1 MCIPLRALG
10 TGISWCRLDVA
21 SFRAG
26 HSSQIV
32 GDCYELLVRVDLKPF
47 G

>member
-10 TGISWCRLDVA
+10 TGISCRLEVA
-21 SFRAG
+21 SFRRGVSA
-26 HSSQIV
+26 QFV
-32 GDCYELLVRVDLKPF
+32 GGLHELLVRVDLKLF